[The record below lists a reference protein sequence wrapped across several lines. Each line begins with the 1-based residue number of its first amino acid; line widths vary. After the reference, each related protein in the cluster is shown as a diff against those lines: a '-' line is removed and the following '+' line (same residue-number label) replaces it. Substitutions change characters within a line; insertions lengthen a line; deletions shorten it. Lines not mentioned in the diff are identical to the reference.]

1 MADISDFQ
9 ISPTNGEPVSQDCS
23 QVQERLQSTDNLPI
37 TQVQQQSIQFE
48 TFIEIN
54 TYRWAK
60 ADWKCNKR
68 AINDWFEQKQNR
80 ITASICKD
88 VYSHMNSQRSKIPES
103 LIKKITTKEKPHK
116 NVSYLQA
123 KGLNYKSK
131 GMIYGIENESVV
143 ANL

>member
-1 MADISDFQ
+1 
-9 ISPTNGEPVSQDCS
+9 
-23 QVQERLQSTDNLPI
+23 
-37 TQVQQQSIQFE
+37 
-48 TFIEIN
+48 
-54 TYRWAK
+54 
-60 ADWKCNKR
+60 
-68 AINDWFEQKQNR
+68 
-80 ITASICKD
+80 
-88 VYSHMNSQRSKIPES
+88 MNSQRSKIPES